1 MRIILLI
8 ITVTLLRSIP
18 ALSQS
23 DNLEVAYSDNLLV
36 NGNFMAKDPE
46 QRPLHWVTGMGL
58 QSATITNR
66 QKHGTAPDDLS
77 VMLVDTSSTSDLLL
91 RTEKHIAVPGTKYM
105 VRAWMKGESGKPATL
120 YLEFWNQNNV
130 RIRMAEV
137 SSTFDLLWKEYT
149 VSSVAPN
156 DVTHVTVALASS
168 KENIG
173 TSYWDDISLVYE
185 FNYEKNIK
193 LGKREL
199 FLDNYRIESMEE
211 VQRLVH
217 PPKET
222 MPLIKPTEP
231 WEGNAVYI
239 YGTVLKNEPAGT
251 GYRMWYTAYSN
262 DEYYLCYATSV
273 DGIKWIKPNLGLID
287 FKGNKKNNICRVGG
301 GTLVFDSDDKD
312 SNRRY
317 KLMAVS
323 KVDNGK
329 KFGYGVWFSP
339 DGLRWKAYEGNPVIS
354 YADVSNVAYDNH
366 KKIFIAT
373 TKQRML
379 VSNTSFTPGKMD
391 RAAFVSIS
399 KDCIHWSAPASPGS
413 PWLLAVE
420 GDQIDDWAVM
430 SRGGIEGQI
439 YGMPVYPYEGIYIGF
454 PWCFDLMD
462 YSTGIY
468 AGYGDGPIQPQIA
481 ASRDLRYWSRPS
493 RVPVIPL
500 GKAGA
505 WDDGTIYTSSTMQI
519 SEKQIDVYFGAMNLP
534 HGGDK
539 GSEKQVAQI
548 AKASWRRDGF
558 VSLHNEGN
566 DVGIITTK
574 SFIFNGKKLFIN
586 AKLFPTGTLK
596 IEVLD
601 VSGKPI
607 PGLALSDSRMITGDH
622 LSIIAGW
629 QKRIDLGSLEGQEIK
644 LRFYLDGGDL
654 YSFWFEK

>member
-1 MRIILLI
+1 MRPILLI
-8 ITVTLLRSIP
+8 ITVTLLRAIP
-18 ALSQS
+18 VLSQS
-23 DNLEVAYSDNLLV
+23 VNLEVAYSTNLLL
-36 NGNFMAKDPE
+36 NGNFMAADPE
-46 QRPLHWVTGMGL
+46 QRPLHWVTGTEL

-77 VMLVDTSSTSDLLL
+77 VMFVDSSATADILL
-91 RTEKHIAVPGTKYM
+91 RSEKHIAVPGTKYI
-105 VRAWMKGESGKPATL
+105 VSAWMKGGSGKGATL

-137 SSTFDLLWKEYT
+137 SPTFDSSWKEYT
-149 VSSVAPN
+149 VSSIAPDN
-156 DVTHVTVALASS
+156 VTHVTVALVSS

-185 FNYEKNIK
+185 FNYEKSIK
-193 LGKREL
+193 QDTREL
-199 FLDNYRIESMEE
+199 FLDDYRIESMEE

-222 MPLIKPTEP
+222 RPLIKPTEP

-262 DEYYLCYATSV
+262 GEYYLCYATSV

-287 FKGNKKNNICRVGG
+287 FKGSRKNNICRVGG
-301 GTLVFDSDDKD
+301 GTLVYDSDDKD

-317 KLMAVS
+317 KLMAVG

-329 KFGYGVWFSP
+329 KVGYGVWFSP
-339 DGLRWKAYEGNPVIS
+339 DGLKWKAYQDNPVIS
-354 YADVSNVAYDNH
+354 YADVSNVAYDKS
-366 KKIFIAT
+366 KKLFIAT

-379 VSNTSFTPGKMD
+379 VSNTSETPGKMD
-391 RAAFVSIS
+391 RDAFVSVS
-399 KDCIHWSAPASPGS
+399 KDFIHWTAPASPGS

-462 YSTGIY
+462 YTTGIY
-468 AGYGDGPIQPQIA
+468 AEYGDGPIQPQVA
-481 ASRDLRYWSRPS
+481 ASRDLRFWSRLS
-493 RVPVIPL
+493 REPVIPL

-505 WDDGTIYTSSTMQI
+505 WDDGTIYTSSTLQI
-519 SEKQIDVYFGAMNLP
+519 SKKQIDVYFGGMNLP
-534 HGGDK
+534 HGGDR

-548 AKASWRRDGF
+548 ARASWRRDGF
-558 VSLHNEGN
+558 VSLHNEEYNTG
-566 DVGIITTK
+566 VITTK
-574 SFIFNGKKLFIN
+574 SFIFKGKKLLLN
-586 AKLFPTGTLK
+586 AALFPTGKLK

-601 VSGKPI
+601 DSDKAI
-607 PGLALSDSRMITGDH
+607 PGFALSDARAITGDH
-622 LSIIAGW
+622 LSVVAGW
-629 QKRIDLGSLEGQEIK
+629 QRGTDISTLEGKEIK
-644 LRFYLDGGDL
+644 LRFYLDGGDI
-654 YSFWFEK
+654 YSYWFE